1 MNRTEKTKISEEIK
15 SDFLTK
21 SVERNLSHDE
31 EDEISAICQQLR
43 ASQESATQKRSF
55 DISNFSLNAICILHQ
70 EIKSRFPHLSCTY
83 DQTQFYT
90 DKIGEFADPSDKLIT
105 EAFGF
110 SRIISELIKSQKPI
124 VGHNC
129 FSDLIRMYQ
138 NFIDDLPF
146 KYQEFKETL
155 HSAFPA
161 IYDTKHV
168 AFVARRLLRDCESD
182 EIAEHAEKMF
192 WTTSLHELYK
202 NVTNDSTSTW
212 IGFYMPVV
220 KHSELTPK
228 YVENGTAH
236 EAGYDAFMS
245 GVVFVRLAQ
254 IMASFTFL

>member
-1 MNRTEKTKISEEIK
+1 MPLSIHDFFQTYSQGISFTNRTEKAQISEEIK
-15 SDFLTK
+15 GGFLTR

-31 EDEISAICQQLR
+31 EDEISAICQKLR
-43 ASQESATQKRSF
+43 ASESSESTGTTQKRSSF
-55 DISNFSLNAICILHQ
+55 DISNFSLNAICILDQ

-83 DQTQFYT
+83 DQTRFYIG
-90 DKIGEFADPSDKLIT
+90 KIDEFADPSDKLID

-110 SRIISELIKSQKPI
+110 SRIIEEIIKSQKPI

-138 NFIDDLPF
+138 NFIDDLPL

-155 HSAFPA
+155 HSAFPT

-192 WTTSLHELYK
+192 WTTSLNEL
-202 NVTNDSTSTW
+202 
-212 IGFYMPVV
+212 
-220 KHSELTPK
+220 
-228 YVENGTAH
+228 
-236 EAGYDAFMS
+236 
-245 GVVFVRLAQ
+245 VRVSKT
-254 IMASFTFL
+254 I